1 VHARI
6 GIVQMSPRTFDQ
18 GVKIMG
24 TQALP
29 SLRLMDGY
37 KGAVLLGDRE
47 SGRALYL
54 TFWESE
60 DAMRRSEEGAAELR
74 EDSAEALG
82 AESIPVERYEV
93 LVSEFPAA

>member
-1 VHARI
+1 MHARV
-6 GIVQMSPRTFDQ
+6 GIVQMSPRTFEQ

-37 KGAVLLGDRE
+37 KGALLLGDRDA
-47 SGRALYL
+47 GKALYVS
-54 TFWESE
+54 FWETEEAMRKSEE
-60 DAMRRSEEGAAELR
+60 DAAVLR

-82 AESIPVERYEV
+82 TQPIPVERYEV
-93 LVSEFPAA
+93 VVSDFPTD